1 MKHRGS
7 NSRVFP
13 DLSQPYENQYTS
25 RHCVNNKSLR
35 LACHSFLYRFRPA
48 GGAIRLIAVNYG
60 KDEGIFTV
68 EGLPGRGG
76 SACSLVPYENLHL
89 FSCSSK
95 INWDVPRNSL
105 LLSSPVPRNSAP
117 FSLDH
122 QKYSSLFPTIPS
134 AKNKIFDLSPGH
146 GPKNER
152 IKL

>member
-1 MKHRGS
+1 MHLELHPMTMKHRGS

-68 EGLPGRGG
+68 EGLPGGG
-76 SACSLVPYENLHL
+76 GGRVPLFPMKIYICSLVP
-89 FSCSSK
+89 
-95 INWDVPRNSL
+95 
-105 LLSSPVPRNSAP
+105 
-117 FSLDH
+117 
-122 QKYSSLFPTIPS
+122 QK
-134 AKNKIFDLSPGH
+134 
-146 GPKNER
+146 
-152 IKL
+152 